1 MSVQAATTIVLLFGL
16 GNFLGMVLGGGLG
29 DFLYKNDSR
38 YPSLLSGTVAIL
50 GCFPL
55 WILVNTTNV
64 PDGENISTG
73 FAVRTGSI
81 SLLAGIGS
89 GVTGPIVK
97 ATLQN
102 VTLPNARGQA
112 FALLNTFDDF
122 GRGLGPV
129 FVAALIIGLGGR
141 KIAFNVGEFRY
152 ITISYLSCFVS
163 IIFF

>member
-1 MSVQAATTIVLLFGL
+1 MMAGGVG
-16 GNFLGMVLGGGLG
+16 GNL
-29 DFLYKNDSR
+29 LYKKDSR
-38 YPSLLSGTVAIL
+38 YPALFSGIVAIL

-64 PDGENISTG
+64 PDGENITTWLII
-73 FAVRTGSI
+73 RTCLI
-81 SLLAGIGS
+81 SLVAGIGS

-129 FVAALIIGLGGR
+129 FVAALIVGLGGR
-141 KIAFNVGEFRY
+141 QIAFNVG
-152 ITISYLSCFVS
+152 ISGWILCG
-163 IIFF
+163 ILNICIFFTVKADEEETKRRFLERYETR

>member
-1 MSVQAATTIVLLFGL
+1 MYNT
-16 GNFLGMVLGGGLG
+16 
-29 DFLYKNDSR
+29 
-38 YPSLLSGTVAIL
+38 LLSYTLYFAIKTGFIAIL
-50 GCFPL
+50 
-55 WILVNTTNV
+55 
-64 PDGENISTG
+64 
-73 FAVRTGSI
+73 
-81 SLLAGIGS
+81 AGLGS

-141 KIAFNVGEFRY
+141 QIAFNIGIFGWVLCGILNTCMFWTVRY
-152 ITISYLSCFVS
+152 DEEVTKRQFLERYPSPLE
-163 IIFF
+163 